1 MARRIAEEVARAG
14 GRSFFVGGY
23 VRDLLRRRETKDI
36 DLEIHGITVQKLE
49 EILDGLGERTV
60 MGASFG
66 IFGLA
71 HYDLDIAMPRTEES
85 TGAGHKDFA
94 VYVDPFI
101 GPVKAAM
108 RRDFTVNA
116 MMKDVLTG
124 ELLDFFGGREDL
136 AKGLIRHVNDRSYA
150 EDPLRV
156 FRAAQFSARFGFRIA
171 EETRALSSTIDVGAL
186 AGERVMGELEKALLK
201 ADRPSIFFEELRAMR
216 QLSVWFPELEAL
228 IGVPQEQRFHPEGD
242 AWTHTMQVLD
252 EAAALR
258 ERAEVPLG
266 FMLAA
271 LCHDFGKAITTEE
284 IDGVYHAYGHETA
297 GLPLTE
303 RFLSR
308 LTGETRLKSY
318 VGNMVLNHMRPNV
331 TAARAK
337 HEKSFMRM
345 FDSSCCPEDLLLLAK
360 ADALGSGLRGGG
372 ELPMLIYGLKEEK
385 LRAMLALYRQRMA
398 EPCLMGR
405 DLIDAGVK
413 PGPVFSRALDYAHK
427 LQLAGIPKEERL
439 RQTLGYIRKEQKQET
454 E

>member
-1 MARRIAEEVARAG
+1 MARRIAEEVAKAG

-23 VRDLLRRRETKDI
+23 VRDLLRHRETKDI
-36 DLEIHGITVQKLE
+36 DLEIHGIAVQKLE

-85 TGAGHKDFA
+85 TGAGHRDFS
-94 VYVDPFI
+94 VFVDPFI

-108 RRDFTVNA
+108 RRDFTINA

-136 AKGLIRHVNDRSYA
+136 ARGLIRHVNDRSYA

-156 FRAAQFSARFGFRIA
+156 FRAAQFSARFVFRIA

-216 QLSVWFPELEAL
+216 QLSVWFPELEAS

-258 ERAEVPLG
+258 DQAEYPLG

-271 LCHDFGKAITTEE
+271 LCHDFGKALTTEE

-385 LRAMLALYRQRMA
+385 LRCIGSGWPSPA
-398 EPCLMGR
+398 
-405 DLIDAGVK
+405 
-413 PGPVFSRALDYAHK
+413 
-427 LQLAGIPKEERL
+427 
-439 RQTLGYIRKEQKQET
+439 
-454 E
+454 